1 MIMPMDTVKTLDIAF
16 DNPDSVR
23 HRILQKEFKSPLQFG
38 NYGPAWRCDLQVDEL
53 DGFREVE
60 NRLAELWGFNIKPV
74 HLEARYSF
82 ANANSAESNPFL
94 ANICHNDYG
103 VSEYTAVI
111 YLTLPEFCQGGTD
124 FFRYL
129 PANTLRY
136 HPALGRVDI
145 TDPSI
150 WELVQTSEMAYN
162 RLLTFP
168 SPLFHS
174 VKRPY
179 FGTELENARLILSI
193 RFNRAQRFR

>member
-1 MIMPMDTVKTLDIAF
+1 MPMDTIKTLDIAF

-23 HRILQKEFKSPLQFG
+23 QRILQKDFKSPRQFG
-38 NYGPAWRCDLQVDEL
+38 NYGPAWRCDMEAIEL
-53 DGFREVE
+53 EGFSDIEK
-60 NRLAELWGFNIKPV
+60 RLAELWGFNINPV

-82 ANANSAESNPFL
+82 ADANLEQANPFL
-94 ANICHNDYG
+94 KNICHNDYG

-111 YLTLPEFCQGGTD
+111 YLTLPQYCQGGTD
-124 FFRYL
+124 FFKYL

-150 WELVQTSEMAYN
+150 WERVHSSEMAYN

-168 SPLFHS
+168 SPMFHA

-179 FGTELENARLILSI
+179 FGTELDNARLILSV